1 MQSAMM
7 AYIDVQCILDC
18 LPVSVSTEPVYSDD
32 QFAHSYSNPYKLNI
46 NVSNIYLSLS
56 YSLFSL
62 KISNTYMYVMW
73 PAFILLHRRYLKE
86 YALMLKPHTLFL
98 SLDDKAK
105 ISIGEPDFPIAAVT
119 RGKQVSCHFLMTQEM
134 VDHTCTL
141 LFYRHL

>member
-1 MQSAMM
+1 MFRPN
-7 AYIDVQCILDC
+7 ILDK
-18 LPVSVSTEPVYSDD
+18 PVISRRLI
-32 QFAHSYSNPYKLNI
+32 F
-46 NVSNIYLSLS
+46 SNIYLSLS
-56 YSLFSL
+56 YSMFSL